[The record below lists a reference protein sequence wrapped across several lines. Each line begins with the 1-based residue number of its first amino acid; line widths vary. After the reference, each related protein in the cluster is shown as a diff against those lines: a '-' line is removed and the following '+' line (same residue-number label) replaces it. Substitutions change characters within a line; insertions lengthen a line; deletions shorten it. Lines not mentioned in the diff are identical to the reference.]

1 MSRRLV
7 DGIVRGLTQNVAYTS
22 PSAEDPRLRG
32 RTYAV
37 PFEDVWRAAT
47 GLVGGGLRHW
57 EILEAD
63 DQEGVIRGT
72 AHGMMERFTSG
83 ITVRITLDADAQTR
97 VDAMSARRTGRAGLG
112 VNGRRLHRF
121 FTRLDRAISE
131 SRGRPIDALRLD
143 R

>member
-1 MSRRLV
+1 MSRGLV
-7 DGIVRGLTQNVAYTS
+7 GGIVRGLTRNVAYTS

-37 PFEDVWRAAT
+37 PFEEVWQAAT
-47 GLVGGGLRHW
+47 KLVGGELKRW

-63 DQEGVIRGT
+63 DQEGLIRGT

-97 VDAMSARRTGRAGLG
+97 VDAMSASRSGRAGLG
-112 VNGRRLHRF
+112 INGRRLIRF
-121 FTRLDRAISE
+121 FNRLDRAVSE
-131 SRGRPIDALRLD
+131 ARNRPIEALRLD
-143 R
+143 G